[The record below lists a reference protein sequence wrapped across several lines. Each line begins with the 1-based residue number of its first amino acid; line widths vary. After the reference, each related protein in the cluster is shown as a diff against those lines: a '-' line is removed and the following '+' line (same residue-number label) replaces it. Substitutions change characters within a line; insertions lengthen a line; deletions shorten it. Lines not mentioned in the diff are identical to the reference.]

1 MAFFLRLPP
10 SASVSRKITSTCL
23 LGLNKSSASIFPQMH
38 QRSLCSISAMNGFR
52 GQGVCAMQKPNVSK
66 ISVFGMNRGLKVNTT
81 QSMFARTFSNLP
93 NVYQASPI
101 FVRNSIFGTQSHIAS
116 LSFIPLW
123 RYYSSDSKGKGNQ
136 QGMSQ
141 RNKSVMMYMV
151 ALFIFAIGVTYAAVP
166 LYAVFCQVSIFN
178 RDGWH
183 QIIFEKLWITFS
195 FEVSLWNLRCYCWAA
210 IIYLQEGGSQWK
222 MSPRTALTY

>member
-1 MAFFLRLPP
+1 MALFLRLAP
-10 SASVSRKITSTCL
+10 SASFSRKITSTCL
-23 LGLNKSSASIFPQMH
+23 LGLNKSSASLFPRTN
-38 QRSLCSISAMNGFR
+38 QRALCTISAVNGYR
-52 GQGVCAMQKPNVSK
+52 GKKVCAMQNKPDVAS
-66 ISVFGMNRGLKVNTT
+66 ISFFGMNRGLNNNTM
-81 QSMFARTFSNLP
+81 QSMFTRTLSNLP
-93 NVYQASPI
+93 NVHQTSPI

-166 LYAVFCQVSIFN
+166 LYAVFCQVSNIQQSCLA
-178 RDGWH
+178 H
-183 QIIFEKLWITFS
+183 QIILKNDNC
-195 FEVSLWNLRCYCWAA
+195 V
-210 IIYLQEGGSQWK
+210 
-222 MSPRTALTY
+222 